1 MKMYKDWAEFY
12 DLFYEVQ
19 RKDAD
24 IPFLLKLVR
33 ESGGP
38 VLECACGTGRVML
51 QLAKAGFEVHGIDIS
66 GEMLAILE
74 KKLGSLPGGARKL
87 VSYEKKDIR
96 DFEIGRKFRT
106 CIIAFTSLYHLESDA
121 EMRKFLKCVRR
132 HLVIGGVLI
141 IDVFDFDPQTPQGV
155 FRLEAEVNDR
165 KGRKMSKYGKTVH
178 GRNQVNDVWF
188 KIVVEDG
195 GRKRVIMEKFK
206 LHYLLHDQM
215 WKMLETAGFKVMKV
229 YGNYNSEPYYHDRQ
243 NERMIFVARK
253 QKSLN

>member
-1 MKMYKDWAEFY
+1 MRMYSEWAGFY

-19 RKDAD
+19 RRNAD

-51 QLAKAGFEVHGIDIS
+51 QLAKAGFRVHGIDAS
-66 GEMLAILE
+66 RKMLAILE
-74 KKLGSLPGGARKL
+74 KKLDSLPAGARKL
-87 VSYEKKDIR
+87 VTYERKDIR

-121 EMRKFLKCVRR
+121 EIRKFLKCVRG
-132 HLVIGGVLI
+132 HLAGRGVLV

-155 FRLEAEVNDR
+155 FRLEAEVKDW
-165 KGRKMSKYGKTVH
+165 KGRKIGKYGKTVH
-178 GRNQVNDVWF
+178 GRKQVNDVWF

-195 GRKRVIMEKFK
+195 GKKMVITEKFK

-215 WKMLETAGFKVMKV
+215 WKMLETAGFKVIKV

-253 QKSLN
+253 V